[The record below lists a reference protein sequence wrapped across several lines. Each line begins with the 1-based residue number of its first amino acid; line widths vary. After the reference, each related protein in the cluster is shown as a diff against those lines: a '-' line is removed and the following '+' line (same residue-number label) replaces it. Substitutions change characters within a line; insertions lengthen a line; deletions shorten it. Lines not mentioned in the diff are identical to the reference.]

1 MTNGQQDGD
10 RKKKEEWKEGRV
22 KRGGNRVK
30 RRGKERNDIENISR
44 RRRLWRR
51 RLLR

>member
-30 RRGKERNDIENISR
+30 RRGKERNDIEVDGEDCGEEDY
-44 RRRLWRR
+44 
-51 RLLR
+51 